1 MSRATEKW
9 TDTNRFNQTGYSSLT
24 LFPQIENY
32 ENKASYWEDYMK
44 AKIRQRN
51 HEEFM
56 EEMRNEPSNEREL
69 YEGEQDED

>member
-1 MSRATEKW
+1 MSRANIAW
-9 TDTNRFNQTGYSSLT
+9 TDKNRFNQTGYSSLT

-44 AKIRQRN
+44 AKIRYRN
-51 HEEFM
+51 QKEFV

-69 YEGEQDED
+69 YEREQDED